1 MKKYN
6 RIITI
11 VLDSLGVG
19 AALDAEKYG
28 DVGSD
33 TLGHIAEA
41 NKPS

>member
-33 TLGHIAEA
+33 R
-41 NKPS
+41 KSVV